1 MSAVAAVA
9 ALGVV
14 TIIVLSSVIGSLLR
28 SNKALTRALIARNA
42 HELVVLDHSQAS
54 NDPEPQRLP
63 WPSRQ
68 PKPDDDSYDNDPIPL
83 GL

>member
-1 MSAVAAVA
+1 MSAVAGVI
-9 ALGVV
+9 ALAGIVIVV
-14 TIIVLSSVIGSLLR
+14 LASVIGSLLK

-42 HELVVLDHSQAS
+42 HELVVLDQSQAAT
-54 NDPEPQRLP
+54 EPAPVRP

-68 PKPDDDSYDNDPIPL
+68 PRNDDDSYDNDPIPL